1 MIKDERKNGNEE
13 GEAEKIRQCYRL
25 MYQGMIE
32 KDGMLLDEVLHDS
45 FTLIH
50 MSGMRQP
57 KQEFIRAVKDGT
69 LNYYSAGHQKIDVRI
84 HRDTAEL
91 KGQSI
96 VSAAVFGGG
105 RHSWRLQLVCGL
117 LRENDRWLLTGAKAS
132 VY

>member
-1 MIKDERKNGNEE
+1 MKEKNGNEE

-32 KDGMLLDEVLHDS
+32 KDGRLLDEVLHDS

-57 KQEFIRAVKDGT
+57 KQEFIRAVQDGT
-69 LNYYSAGHQKIDVRI
+69 LNYYSAGHQRIDVRM
-84 HRDTAEL
+84 HKETAEL

-96 VSAAVFGGG
+96 VSAAVFDGG
-105 RHSWRLQLVCGL
+105 RRSWRLQLICSL
-117 LRENDRWLLTGAKAS
+117 ARENDRWLLTGAKAS